1 MIAISWFSISIITV
15 LAVCLILTIPF
26 INGKNCG
33 NQAKKLISWWPR
45 DLFKRMSPMSG
56 NPSSFQTG
64 KLPEESKCTGYQP
77 DHDSEILIGIDPPCA
92 VCGAPKR
99 EHSDA
104 VGSEMTPERIE
115 MFRSVIQDN
124 HQRANIIKQVD
135 LIVRYLAE
143 FPTELWDELIH
154 VDNQYMARLHKSA
167 GTAFKELTREQRIE
181 AIKATALTIEK
192 HDYIRQLPEIFF
204 AKVKPA
210 LTTALRAGGF
220 DQCQN
225 E

>member
-1 MIAISWFSISIITV
+1 MIAISIFSLTVILV
-15 LAVCLILTIPF
+15 LAVALILTIPF

-33 NQAKKLISWWPR
+33 NKAKKFISW
-45 DLFKRMSPMSG
+45 SPVKFYERLSKG
-56 NPSSFQTG
+56 RQNAPAIQTG
-64 KLPEESKCTGYQP
+64 ELLEESKCTGYQP

-167 GTAFKELTREQRIE
+167 GTAFKDLTHEQRTE
-181 AIKATALTIEK
+181 AIKATMLTIEK

-204 AKVKPA
+204 DKVKPR
-210 LTTALRAGGF
+210 LTDALRAGGF
-220 DQCQN
+220 DKCQN